1 MSSFTINPRVI
12 LCSLIFTKLA
22 FDRICNLASLVNPSA
37 DPQAPILDVFEYSH
51 PSSGDEIY
59 KMISSY
65 GPKGRQAYLSLSLFD
80 TGFVLIRVI
89 PLCVFAQW
97 AYSKYPRIA
106 NPLIYFFAVASVWE
120 VLENAM
126 VWFVVKQFP
135 RRYDG
140 IASLL
145 VYWISIKWFTLYVT
159 VASLALGVLVGIY
172 YSFHALLADSVLMDK
187 DRTNPKP
194 VVKRPV
200 AAGGSAQRS
209 KKAD

>member
-1 MSSFTINPRVI
+1 M
-12 LCSLIFTKLA
+12 
-22 FDRICNLASLVNPSA
+22 NL
-37 DPQAPILDVFEYSH
+37 
-51 PSSGDEIY
+51 
-59 KMISSY
+59 
-65 GPKGRQAYLSLSLFD
+65 GRQAYLSLSLFD